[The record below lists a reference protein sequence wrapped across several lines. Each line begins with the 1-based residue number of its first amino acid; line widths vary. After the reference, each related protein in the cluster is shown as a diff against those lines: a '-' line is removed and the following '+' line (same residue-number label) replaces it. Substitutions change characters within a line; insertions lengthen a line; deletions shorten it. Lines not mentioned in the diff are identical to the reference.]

1 MGARADIAEIA
12 ASRANACSG
21 PAWREVDRLAA
32 LDRYAILDTGREAA
46 FDDVAELAA
55 DILDAPIA
63 VVNFIAADRQWFK
76 AEKGIGTDTLPL
88 DVSICRHA
96 ILQKGVLVV
105 PDLTQDERFDCNPLV
120 RESDGLRFYAGA
132 LLETPEGFPLGT
144 VCVLDTK
151 TRPEGISPRQERAL
165 LALAAQTMAQLDL
178 RRSNATAQGETA
190 RLSAMFAQAT
200 VGMSEIGLDQRF
212 LEVNDRLCDMLGR
225 SRAELLTLRM
235 SDVTHPDDL
244 TENIPLF
251 SHMLETGASF
261 SLDKRYLRPD
271 GAVVWANSSVT
282 RLLDESGRP
291 RAALAVTADITVRRE
306 EEQRRAFLLTLS
318 DELRLLT
325 SPAKIASVAAK
336 LIGER
341 FNLSRVFYAEI
352 KDNLM
357 RVEEDYAVGVASLVG
372 DHDLTAF
379 GPELLRAYHECP
391 VVKVENV
398 QVDPRFSKEARAGLE
413 VRQVG
418 AYLDV
423 VLFEEED
430 WVSLLA
436 LQSAKPRMWPSSH
449 EQLFRE
455 VGERVRVAIERARAE
470 EQLRD
475 LNETLERQVGERT
488 SELRRYHDIVDAT
501 VAPICAFDTSYRLIA
516 FNRAHNDEFR
526 RVNGF
531 ETQVGDVFPDLFVPE
546 QASKMRALM
555 ARALSGERF
564 TVVEEFGRPEL
575 GKPCWEITYTPLLD
589 GEGRVVGAFH
599 HAVDVSERLVAQAKL
614 EAAQDALRQS
624 QKMEAMGQL
633 TGGVAHDFNNLLTPI
648 IGSLDLLQRK
658 QLGGEREQRL
668 IAGAAQSAERA
679 KTLVQRLLAFARRQ
693 PLQPVSV
700 DIAKLLVGMRDLIAS
715 TTGPHIKI
723 LIKAPDRL
731 PPAKADPNQLEMALL
746 NLAVNA
752 RDAMPDAGTLLFTAC
767 TEEVRQEH
775 RSKLAPGSYLRLSVA
790 DTGVGM
796 DEETMARAI
805 EPFFSTKGIGK
816 GTGLG
821 LSMVHGLTSQL
832 GGALAIQSRA
842 GHGTIVELWLPVSD
856 AAPEAVGIS
865 EEASQAAFG
874 RGVALLVDDEELVRN
889 STADMLTD
897 LGYDVV
903 EAETAEDAL
912 GLLKRG
918 DRYDLLVTDHLMPG
932 MNGTELARLVRSRE
946 QSMPILL
953 VSGYAEMEGVDPSL
967 PRLIK
972 PFRRDELARSL
983 ANLPLPMTS

>member
-12 ASRANACSG
+12 ASSANACSG

-55 DILDAPIA
+55 DIFDAPVA
-63 VVNFIAADRQWFK
+63 VVNLIAADRQWFK

-105 PDLTQDERFDCNPLV
+105 PDLTQDERFDRNPLV

-132 LLETPEGFPLGT
+132 LLKTPEGFPLGT

-165 LALAAQTMAQLDL
+165 LALAAQTMAQLEL

-212 LEVNDRLCDMLGR
+212 LEVNDRLCEMLGR

-235 SDVTHPDDL
+235 SDVTHPEDL
-244 TENIPLF
+244 AENIPLF

-282 RLLDESGRP
+282 RLLHESGRP

-325 SPAKIASVAAK
+325 SPAEIASVAAK

-341 FNLSRVFYAEI
+341 FDLSRVFYAEI

-357 RVEEDYAVGVASLVG
+357 RVEQGYAVGVASLVG

-379 GPELLRAYHECP
+379 GPELLRAYHDCP

-398 QVDPRFSKEARAGLE
+398 QVDPRFSEEARAGLE
-413 VRQVG
+413 ARQVG

-423 VLFEEED
+423 VLFEEAD

-436 LQSAKPRMWPSSH
+436 LQSAQPRRWPSSH

-526 RVNGF
+526 RVNGS

-564 TVVEEFGRPEL
+564 TVVAVRSLGSHAGRLPTL
-575 GKPCWEITYTPLLD
+575 RCSMVK
-589 GEGRVVGAFH
+589 VG
-599 HAVDVSERLVAQAKL
+599 SW
-614 EAAQDALRQS
+614 ALS
-624 QKMEAMGQL
+624 IMQL
-633 TGGVAHDFNNLLTPI
+633 T
-648 IGSLDLLQRK
+648 SLSAWPRRRNSRWRK
-658 QLGGEREQRL
+658 MRFD
-668 IAGAAQSAERA
+668 
-679 KTLVQRLLAFARRQ
+679 KARRWKQ
-693 PLQPVSV
+693 W
-700 DIAKLLVGMRDLIAS
+700 AS
-715 TTGPHIKI
+715 
-723 LIKAPDRL
+723 L
-731 PPAKADPNQLEMALL
+731 PAALL
-746 NLAVNA
+746 
-752 RDAMPDAGTLLFTAC
+752 
-767 TEEVRQEH
+767 
-775 RSKLAPGSYLRLSVA
+775 
-790 DTGVGM
+790 
-796 DEETMARAI
+796 
-805 EPFFSTKGIGK
+805 
-816 GTGLG
+816 
-821 LSMVHGLTSQL
+821 
-832 GGALAIQSRA
+832 
-842 GHGTIVELWLPVSD
+842 
-856 AAPEAVGIS
+856 
-865 EEASQAAFG
+865 
-874 RGVALLVDDEELVRN
+874 
-889 STADMLTD
+889 
-897 LGYDVV
+897 
-903 EAETAEDAL
+903 
-912 GLLKRG
+912 
-918 DRYDLLVTDHLMPG
+918 
-932 MNGTELARLVRSRE
+932 
-946 QSMPILL
+946 
-953 VSGYAEMEGVDPSL
+953 
-967 PRLIK
+967 
-972 PFRRDELARSL
+972 
-983 ANLPLPMTS
+983 MTSTIS